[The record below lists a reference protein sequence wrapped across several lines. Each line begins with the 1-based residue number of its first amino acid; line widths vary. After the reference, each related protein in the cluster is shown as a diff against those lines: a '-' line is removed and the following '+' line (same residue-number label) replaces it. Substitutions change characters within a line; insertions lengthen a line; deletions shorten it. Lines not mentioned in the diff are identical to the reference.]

1 MPEEEVQDQKPVEE
15 QIVEVEA
22 KTDEKG
28 LQKAGEAAEE
38 SATGAMEEPGSTI
51 GVKDEPESTIGVK
64 GEPESTIGVEDE
76 PESTIGTKEEPEPTT
91 GINEEQNTTI
101 ATRKGIIS
109 DPSFLPESN
118 NPEETRKQV

>member
-28 LQKAGEAAEE
+28 LQKADEAAEE

-51 GVKDEPESTIGVK
+51 GVKD
-64 GEPESTIGVEDE
+64 EPESTIGVEDE

-118 NPEETRKQV
+118 NPEEIRKQV